1 MRPSLLAFLVA
12 SVLLAQGCAIRF
24 GAGRPAQL
32 PRNTVIAPEA
42 EQSRCNRAYPGDEF
56 RMPLAEA
63 EDDPELR
70 AELEAIPN
78 EVRRT
83 VLAVGLEPVLARMLR
98 DKRLHPDDATQ
109 ASFVARR
116 QAIAM
121 QLVALS
127 SQLDASVYAADCLGD
142 RAEVIRAGVDHESSA
157 REIRRTVASIVVGA
171 VVGIAIGA
179 WELADEDS
187 RARSAFAIGGGAV
200 AGGLGVSAFVE
211 RPTPIALD
219 HPRNVLDPIF
229 HGDDPDR
236 ILPTFVFRMLS
247 LPVDAGATPRD
258 ALLIRFASILGDAV
272 TEADRERAEEL
283 VFGVGGI
290 YTPELLHAR
299 ERMLDEVESALSAFV
314 RDLELLQRWLGRA
327 FDDGLLLDSSAGEQ
341 PRR

>member
-1 MRPSLLAFLVA
+1 MRRSLLALLVA
-12 SVLLAQGCAIRF
+12 SLVLAQGCAVAF

-32 PRNTVIAPEA
+32 PRNAVIASEA

-63 EDDPELR
+63 EGDPELR
-70 AELEAIPN
+70 AELEAIPE

-83 VLAVGLEPVLARMLR
+83 VLAAGLEPVLARMLR
-98 DKRLHPDDATQ
+98 DKRLRPDATAQ
-109 ASFVARR
+109 AAFVARR

-142 RAEVIRAGVDHESSA
+142 RAESIRAGIDHDSSA

-187 RARSAFAIGGGAV
+187 RARSGFAIGGGAV
-200 AGGLGVSAFVE
+200 AGGLGVAAFVE
-211 RPTPIALD
+211 RPTPIALE
-219 HPRNVLDPIF
+219 HSRNVLDPIF
-229 HGDDPDR
+229 HGDDPDH

-247 LPVDAGATPRD
+247 LPVDSGATPRD
-258 ALLIRFASILGDAV
+258 ALRLRFADILGDAV
-272 TEADRERAEEL
+272 TDDERERAEEL
-283 VFGVGGI
+283 VFGNGGI

-327 FDDGLLLDSSAGEQ
+327 FDDGLLLDATAEEQ